1 MRRRRRKPTK
11 RLLILAL
18 ALFLGSSF
26 FLLKPSPNQPEEPQ
40 QEAGVDLSVP
50 IVDFAIPLDATS
62 AVLMDADSG
71 QVLFAKDAH
80 RQVAPASLTKMLT
93 ALVAVK
99 GWDLDLPIK
108 VSPSA
113 ARTGG
118 TRVGLAAGSEIQLES
133 LVWGLLLRS
142 GNDAARAIA
151 QGLAG
156 SEEAFVEQ
164 MNRAARRLGANS
176 SNFVNPHGLSAP
188 GHLSTAYDLA
198 LIAKALLEEETLA
211 RIVRSEEEVV
221 RWGGGKREIK
231 NINRFVR
238 EYPGAIGIKTGYTDE
253 AGFCLASAAEQD
265 GRRLIAIVLG
275 CSSSNA
281 RYHDSMRLLNQ
292 GFANY
297 EYLSTGKGMAKY
309 PTCYHTVEKG
319 QTLSYIARKYNC
331 TEGVL
336 AEANGLKPPYRLEVG
351 QHLVIP

>member
-118 TRVGLAAGSEIQLES
+118 TRAGLAPARNQLES
-133 LVWGLLLRS
+133 LVWDCFSAQQRYRQGHCPGSAGAEELR
-142 GNDAARAIA
+142 RANEP
-151 QGLAG
+151 
-156 SEEAFVEQ
+156 S
-164 MNRAARRLGANS
+164 RRRLGANS

-188 GHLSTAYDLA
+188 GNLPL
-198 LIAKALLEEETLA
+198 
-211 RIVRSEEEVV
+211 
-221 RWGGGKREIK
+221 
-231 NINRFVR
+231 
-238 EYPGAIGIKTGYTDE
+238 
-253 AGFCLASAAEQD
+253 
-265 GRRLIAIVLG
+265 
-275 CSSSNA
+275 
-281 RYHDSMRLLNQ
+281 
-292 GFANY
+292 
-297 EYLSTGKGMAKY
+297 
-309 PTCYHTVEKG
+309 PTTWPHC
-319 QTLSYIARKYNC
+319 Q
-331 TEGVL
+331 
-336 AEANGLKPPYRLEVG
+336 KPPCKRKPC
-351 QHLVIP
+351 QD